1 MREGHYCWLA
11 RARSSYWGDS
21 YSHYNLAEPSGE
33 PQGPMEA
40 QLALLGIY
48 QLVGALDAGG
58 CHGSLMESRREA
70 VGHGMTHQSQP

>member
-1 MREGHYCWLA
+1 MRVGHYCWLA

-40 QLALLGIY
+40 QLAILGIRGEEDRLNTAEVLKAY
-48 QLVGALDAGG
+48 K
-58 CHGSLMESRREA
+58 
-70 VGHGMTHQSQP
+70 